1 MVGCLNIEKNRRL
14 GAPVSRQEANIRR
27 IIVITTPLP
36 SSGLIKTNI
45 RGRGLARSVLVI
57 LVQCAL
63 RRSTIQHLILSSQL
77 SNKILHPCNV
87 DHPWLYFIRFCL
99 HESEYDTQM
108 ILAKL
113 YCWVDQDN
121 NLLKYRPL
129 LRLRIS

>member
-63 RRSTIQHLILSSQL
+63 RRS
-77 SNKILHPCNV
+77 
-87 DHPWLYFIRFCL
+87 
-99 HESEYDTQM
+99 E
-108 ILAKL
+108 
-113 YCWVDQDN
+113 
-121 NLLKYRPL
+121 
-129 LRLRIS
+129 